1 MKFSD
6 FFGFSQ
12 ILMTDLTPTAVAH
25 KIRPSGTAVMP
36 QNNLHLQRV
45 FSDAFR
51 HLDPKGR
58 RFRLS
63 GADIEVR
70 FYPYAGLH
78 HTIRVRSGRV
88 YVRLSDIFDS
98 APPEVIRAL
107 AFLLVARLLS
117 RKAPPTHEKIYRA
130 YAFSPDVLRASDI
143 ARQARGRKVIS
154 TARGK
159 AYDLDELFARLNRRH
174 FDDQLEKP
182 VLTWSKRRA
191 KRILGH
197 HDSVHDTITISKALD
212 SRDVPEWFVEY
223 ILYHEMLHIKHP
235 AKIINGRRYYH
246 TRAFRSEE
254 QRFPRYQA
262 SQDWLDRVVRKNRE
276 LRARAA

>member
-1 MKFSD
+1 
-6 FFGFSQ
+6 
-12 ILMTDLTPTAVAH
+12 
-25 KIRPSGTAVMP
+25 MP

-58 RFRLS
+58 RFRVS
-63 GADIEVR
+63 IADIEVR

-246 TRAFRSEE
+246 TSAFRQDERKFPYYE
-254 QRFPRYQA
+254 Q
-262 SQDWLDRVVRKNRE
+262 SQKWLERLARLRRVP
-276 LRARAA
+276 RARAA

>member
-1 MKFSD
+1 MV
-6 FFGFSQ
+6 
-12 ILMTDLTPTAVAH
+12 LAPHLTLIVVAH
-25 KIRPSGTAVMP
+25 KIRPSGTLVMS

-58 RFRLS
+58 RFRLTV
-63 GADIEVR
+63 ADIEVR

-88 YVRLSDIFDS
+88 YVRLSDIFDA
-98 APPEVIRAL
+98 APPEVVRAL

-117 RKAPPTHEKIYRA
+117 RKAPPAHEKIYRS
-130 YAFSPDVLRASDI
+130 YAFSPQVLRASDI
-143 ARQARGRKVIS
+143 ARQQRGRKIIS
-154 TARGK
+154 SARGK
-159 AYDLDELFARLNRRH
+159 IYDLDELFERLNRRH
-174 FDDQLEKP
+174 FDNQLEKP

-197 HDSVHDTITISKALD
+197 HDSAHDTITISKALD
-212 SRDVPEWFVEY
+212 SREVPAWFVEY

-246 TRAFRSEE
+246 TPAFRSEE